1 MRRNSLLARWLL
13 TVLLLAGLLFGAVG
27 DVRGEKDSAADS
39 TATPTATPTFTF
51 PHGDLNGEA
60 ILAAPGDVD
69 LSLSMSID
77 PNNFFPNVGQ
87 SITFIIDIVIFAQN
101 NLQEILDYVDR
112 DNVQQIKELLEWIGI
127 IVGSP
132 IAGGVSLYKLIT
144 FLKGKPKT
152 VEKIKPDEIRYTGED
167 GNSITVPKQVHQLF
181 QNCTIQNVFYN
192 GFGKPLEQNGIS
204 KIETYLKDDNKS
216 DSSTVEFSKKEA
228 GFLKDYSDAEVPSL
242 DSEEVVETK
251 MEVFLSPKRGSFD
264 ADPRQWSFRMGGAD
278 NQIITATIKDEEFL
292 EDCKIGKV
300 KPHHTDV
307 LKVRLIQKIKKINE
321 KLDPNSI
328 SFEVEKVLEYQTNTP
343 QSQTSIDNE

>member
-1 MRRNSLLARWLL
+1 MKN
-13 TVLLLAGLLFGAVG
+13 
-27 DVRGEKDSAADS
+27 
-39 TATPTATPTFTF
+39 
-51 PHGDLNGEA
+51 
-60 ILAAPGDVD
+60 VD
-69 LSLSMSID
+69 LIYRLDGEEGKIANGLSVFEIAPILLSVGELIKESNKTLY
-77 PNNFFPNVGQ
+77 PLGREIAVNVKPFRDG
-87 SITFIIDIVIFAQN
+87 SFIIDIVIFAQN